1 MFGRSKNNDAPA
13 APVTPSV
20 VNTPANDLVD
30 VPQQLWAP
38 PSRALARKSVEA
50 LLMERGHVT
59 AEQMEQAKNVQAQTP
74 GKSIAQ
80 ILLTMNAA
88 SEAQILAALAETL
101 GLAFEQPPKEQID
114 PQAYGLFPTDYV
126 RKHNVIGL
134 RLENDGKTAV
144 VGMTDPN
151 NVFLIDEL
159 KRKTKRDVKVVVTT
173 ALDIARIIEQMSAG
187 AGSDMKVDDIIK
199 DMAEDDVQVVKD
211 VKEDDVTDLE
221 KMGSES
227 PVIRF

>member
-101 GLAFEQPPKEQID
+101 GLPFEQPTKEQID
-114 PQAYGLFPTDYV
+114 PQAYGLFQVDYM
-126 RKHNVIGL
+126 RKQNVVGIRFEG
-134 RLENDGKTAV
+134 EKTLV

-173 ALDIARIIEQMSAG
+173 ALDIVRIIEQMSSG
-187 AGSDMKVDDIIK
+187 SGSDMKVDEIIK